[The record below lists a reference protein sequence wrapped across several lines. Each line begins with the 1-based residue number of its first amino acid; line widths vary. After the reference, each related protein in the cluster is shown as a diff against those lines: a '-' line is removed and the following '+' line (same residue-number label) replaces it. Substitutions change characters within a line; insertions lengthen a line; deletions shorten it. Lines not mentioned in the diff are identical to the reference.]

1 MDPHDPGRCHQG
13 MWLRIVVVIAVTL
26 VAAGCTDGGRPPGAA
41 PAPPSSGQPASPDPT
56 GSALP
61 GCGQTPVRVGGL
73 PAWTASAGPP
83 ASLPYVVSAEGNLV
97 GILFGAPLQ
106 APAATAGRNNK
117 ILWIVREARG
127 GQPLTLTARR
137 VDGPG
142 ADVAT
147 TEEADSS
154 PGEIYPSIVDVP
166 VPGCWR
172 VTARWNGN
180 TATVDLLYG
189 PPS

>member
-1 MDPHDPGRCHQG
+1 VR
-13 MWLRIVVVIAVTL
+13 LRIVAVIAVTL
-26 VAAGCTDGGRPPGAA
+26 VAAGCTGDDRPPGAA
-41 PAPPSSGQPASPDPT
+41 PAPPPSTGQPVPT
-56 GSALP
+56 GSSPP

-73 PAWTASAGPP
+73 PAWTAPAGPP

-97 GILFGAPLQ
+97 GVLFGAPLQ
-106 APAATAGRNNK
+106 APAATTGRTNK

-127 GQPLTLTARR
+127 GQPLMLTAHRI
-137 VDGPG
+137 DGPG
-142 ADVAT
+142 SEVAT

-166 VPGCWR
+166 VPGCWH

-180 TATVDLLYG
+180 TATVDLQYG
-189 PPS
+189 PPG

>member
-1 MDPHDPGRCHQG
+1 MA
-13 MWLRIVVVIAVTL
+13 MAVVLAVS
-26 VAAGCTDGGRPPGAA
+26 GCTGAGRSPRAAA
-41 PAPPSSGQPASPDPT
+41 PTPAPASAPPASVAPDASR
-56 GSALP
+56 SAPP

-83 ASLPYVVSAEGNLV
+83 ASLSYVVSAEGNLV
-97 GILFGAPLQ
+97 GVLFGAPLQ
-106 APAATAGRNNK
+106 APAATTGRNNK

-127 GQPLTLTARR
+127 GQPLTLTAQR

-142 ADVAT
+142 AEVAT

-166 VPGCWR
+166 APGCWH